1 MGRTISYLR
10 ILFHIS
16 TLLLIILS
24 LYPGSILGF
33 MLYGDFKSQPQ
44 IIEDFLYISSDHFY
58 VYLLVSILGFFS
70 YLRDRKFKLVVIYLF
85 FLSII
90 LEVSHFIISE
100 RSFQIPDL
108 VGNILG
114 VLIVYI
120 VVSIYKYT
128 KEEKYK

>member
-1 MGRTISYLR
+1 MDRTISYLR

-33 MLYGDFKSQPQ
+33 LLYGDFKSQPQ
-44 IIEDFLYISSDHFY
+44 ITEDFLYISSAHLY
-58 VYLLVSILGFFS
+58 VYLFVSMLGFFS

-120 VVSIYKYT
+120 VVLIYKLRR
-128 KEEKYK
+128 K